1 MKVLRVSLF
10 CIVLFLVAISSFSQ
24 ERLISSGLLL
34 SGGAGTLDYEFV
46 DDLNLSMIHI
56 TMISIW
62 GIVFVYGRIIGCFG
76 TWMLCWE

>member
-46 DDLNLSMIHI
+46 SFSFTAESLVVLGLGCSVGNEKH
-56 TMISIW
+56 TE
-62 GIVFVYGRIIGCFG
+62 GEIIGFQ
-76 TWMLCWE
+76 

>member
-46 DDLNLSMIHI
+46 DDLKLSLIHI
-56 TMISIW
+56 
-62 GIVFVYGRIIGCFG
+62 
-76 TWMLCWE
+76 